1 MISYFRELLNC
12 FWEIEKDLHA
22 IASSM
27 KVQKK
32 TKHLSVVTGEPIKS
46 SKVKNDM
53 ETRINLDHLQ
63 KD

>member
-27 KVQKK
+27 KVPKK
-32 TKHLSVVTGEPIKS
+32 DLYDVFGNKIK
-46 SKVKNDM
+46 D
-53 ETRINLDHLQ
+53 
-63 KD
+63 